1 MGRYYEEFRL
11 GEQLTGASRTV
22 TDLEIALLPTVMGA
36 LNPLFLDEE
45 TARQSAHGG
54 RILYGPALLGIV
66 LGLTEEMLRG
76 TLVGLLGIDRLR
88 FIRSVHAGD
97 TITAHTE
104 VTGLRPTSR
113 PERGILQLRDWAT
126 NQRGETVL
134 ELERSILL
142 LRQPPDPA

>member
-1 MGRYYEEFRL
+1 MGRYYEEFQL
-11 GEQLTGASRTV
+11 GERLTGASRTV

-45 TARQSAHGG
+45 TARQSTHGG
-54 RILYGPALLGIV
+54 RILYGPALLGIAI
-66 LGLTEEMLRG
+66 GLTEEIVRG

-88 FIRSVHAGD
+88 FARSVRAGD
-97 TITAHTE
+97 TITAHAE
-104 VTGLRPTSR
+104 VIGLRPTSR
-113 PERGILQLRDWAT
+113 PERGILQLRDWVT

-142 LRQPPDPA
+142 LRQPTAFG